1 MANFIPYDR
10 SQSLLF
16 PPDLREWVPEDN
28 LTHFI
33 IHAVERVGLSA
44 FKVNWKGTGK
54 AQYHPRMMLSLL
66 IYSYANGIFS
76 ARRIERAT
84 YRDVGVH
91 YVSADRHPDH
101 DTIATFRRE
110 NAEAIHQAFLQVLVL
125 AREIGL
131 LKVRMISIDGTKIDA
146 NASKVR
152 SMRYDRAQE
161 LRAKLEADIAE
172 LIARAE
178 ASEYLADEPDP
189 QALPKEIARR
199 EALRDKLDTACRR
212 LEQEAQ
218 NQAKSELDG
227 KPPVAKEPVGDGKPD
242 GGQEAPPPTGTPTGA
257 TPAED
262 KQSNLTDPDSQLM
275 RKSIRH
281 EYRQAYNAQAVV
293 DADGSQLVLTTD
305 VGQTPSDQPLFLSI
319 IEQLIEEVEKPTT
332 ILADAGYAQRAAVEA
347 LEALDIEVLVAISRS
362 RQDRPYDFRPPN
374 PEKKLP
380 REPKAPW
387 RIKRRSS
394 RPTMQ
399 RRNIDRENQL
409 LNPSSASSKT
419 SWASPAST
427 SGASKRLKTNGRS
440 SLSSLTASA
449 STE

>member
-1 MANFIPYDR
+1 MGSCGR
-10 SQSLLF
+10 SYAFHYWCCGAGRFARFQGELERHRQGAVSS
-16 PPDLREWVPEDN
+16 PDDV
-28 LTHFI
+28 
-33 IHAVERVGLSA
+33 A
-44 FKVNWKGTGK
+44 
-54 AQYHPRMMLSLL
+54 LL

-76 ARRIERAT
+76 SRRIERAT
-84 YRDVGVH
+84 YRDVGVR

-101 DTIATFRRE
+101 DTIAAFRRE
-110 NAEAIHQAFLQVLVL
+110 NAAAIHQAFLQVLVL

-131 LKVRMISIDGTKIDA
+131 LKVGMISIDGTKIDA

-152 SMRYDRAQE
+152 SVRYDRAQE

-178 ASEYLADEPDP
+178 ASDLADEPNP

-199 EALRDKLDTACRR
+199 EALRDKLDAACRR

-218 NQAKSELDG
+218 NQSKSEPDRE
-227 KPPVAKEPVGDGKPD
+227 PPVAEEPVGDGKPD
-242 GGQEAPPPTGTPTGA
+242 VGQEAPPPTEAPTGA
-257 TPAED
+257 PTGAAPAED

-305 VGQTPSDQPLFLSI
+305 VGQTPSDQPLFRSI
-319 IEQLIEEVEKPTT
+319 MEQLIEEVEKPTT
-332 ILADAGYAQRAAVEA
+332 ILADAGYAQRAAIEA
-347 LEALDIEVLVAISRS
+347 LEALDIEILVAISRS